1 MKSEPRSYS
10 RLGLV
15 ETFLEIA
22 VDSYIEFKQDKRIL
36 DQIVSEGGI
45 MHEGFMIYNRET
57 DHQEYNNKLRKDTI
71 KVIVF
76 LTTFLESYINDL
88 GGIVLGDTFVKE
100 HLDKLSLIS
109 KWIVIP
115 RLITNEEIDKSK
127 SYYQG
132 LKELVQWR
140 NNLIHH
146 KTRNAI
152 TFFKSPDTKNLEKLK
167 PIYELFDVSK
177 CFNMI
182 KELFDEL
189 NRIDPQGS
197 HTLRIKRVINRIN
210 E

>member
-1 MKSEPRSYS
+1 MKREPRSYA

-22 VDSYIEFKQDKRIL
+22 VDSYIDFRKDIIAF

-45 MHEGFMIYNRET
+45 MHDGIMIYNREN
-57 DHQEYNNKLRKDTI
+57 DHVKYDNKLRKDTI
-71 KVIVF
+71 KIIIF

-100 HLDKLSLIS
+100 HLDKLSIIS

-132 LKELVQWR
+132 FKELVQWR

-146 KTRNAI
+146 KTKDAI
-152 TFFKSPDTKNLEKLK
+152 TFFTSPETKNLEKLK

-177 CFNMI
+177 SFSMI
-182 KELFDEL
+182 KELFDVSSSNNSFIILKLFETS
-189 NRIDPQGS
+189 NNS
-197 HTLRIKRVINRIN
+197 
-210 E
+210 

>member
-1 MKSEPRSYS
+1 MKREPRSYA

-22 VDSYIEFKQDKRIL
+22 VDSYIDFKKDKIAFE
-36 DQIVSEGGI
+36 QIVSEGGI
-45 MHEGFMIYNRET
+45 MHDGIMIYNRE
-57 DHQEYNNKLRKDTI
+57 DDYLKHQDNLRKDTI
-71 KVIVF
+71 KIIIF
-76 LTTFLESYINDL
+76 STTFLESYINDL

-100 HLDKLSLIS
+100 HLDKLSIIS

-127 SYYQG
+127 SYFQG
-132 LKELVQWR
+132 FKELVQWR

-146 KTRNAI
+146 KTKDAI
-152 TFFKSPDTKNLEKLK
+152 SLFSSPENINHEKLK

-177 CFNMI
+177 SFIMI

-197 HTLRIKRVINRIN
+197 HTLRIKGVLTRIN